1 MSGRLEPSDPHHPVG
16 RRNDH
21 RNALFS
27 VMGVGIRLDPS
38 VALTFI
44 LITYSLATG
53 VLPAWHPAWS
63 SALVW
68 GTAFVSGLLFFGS
81 LLAHEL
87 SHALVARRF
96 GIPVPRITLFLFGG
110 MAEME
115 SEARSPRAEFAMAI
129 AGPLMSLLLAAGF
142 LAVSSAMMDATS
154 RQLIVDD
161 PSQALARFSPWVTAG
176 IWVGSINVVLAL
188 FNLIPGFPLDGGR
201 VLRSG
206 IWWWTGNRHLATRI
220 AAGAGR
226 LFGWFLMGWGLW
238 ILLVQQDASG
248 LWTVLVGW
256 FLAHLAWESGRQD
269 VMARQLQA
277 VSVRDV
283 MRTPVGTVDANES
296 LTTFIDEH
304 LQHNDQS
311 IWPVLDGAGVTGLVG
326 MREVIACTPQ
336 QRSETRVRDIQQ
348 PLQKCNQVSSAA
360 MLTDVLS
367 LLAPNIQS
375 QVAVVDDGRVVG
387 LVSSAD
393 VLRYMQL
400 HPSIRT
406 FREHDQ

>member
-1 MSGRLEPSDPHHPVG
+1 MTARIEPLDPHLPVS
-16 RRNDH
+16 RKNEH
-21 RNALFS
+21 RDALFS
-27 VMGVGIRLDPS
+27 VLGVGIRLDPS

-53 VLPAWHPAWS
+53 ILPAWHPAWS

-68 GTAFVSGLLFFGS
+68 GTALVSSVLFFGS

-142 LAVSSAMMDATS
+142 LAVSSVIMGATS
-154 RQLIVDD
+154 RQLFADD
-161 PSQALARFSPWVTAG
+161 PSQAFASFSSMVTAG

-201 VLRSG
+201 VLRAG
-206 IWWWTGNRHLATRI
+206 IWWWTGNRPLATRM
-220 AAGAGR
+220 AAGGGR
-226 LFGWFLMGWGLW
+226 LFGWMLMGWVW
-238 ILLVQQDASG
+238 ILLAQRDASG
-248 LWTVLVGW
+248 LWTILVGW
-256 FLAHLAWESGRQD
+256 FLAHLAWESVRQD
-269 VMARQLQA
+269 VMTMQLQA

-283 MRTPVGTVDANES
+283 MRTPVGTVEGNAS

-304 LQHNDQS
+304 LQHNDQA
-311 IWPVLDGAGVTGLVG
+311 IWPVLDGAVVTGLVG
-326 MREVIACTPQ
+326 MREVIACAPQ
-336 QRSETRVRDIQQ
+336 QRSGTRVRDIQQ
-348 PLQKCNQVSSAA
+348 PLQKCIQVSTAA
-360 MLTDVLS
+360 TLTDVLP
-367 LLAPNIQS
+367 LLAPDSQS
-375 QVAVVDDGRVVG
+375 QVAVVDDGKVVG
-387 LVSSAD
+387 IVSSAD
-393 VLRYMQL
+393 VLRYIQL
-400 HPSIRT
+400 HPAIRT
-406 FREHDQ
+406 FPERDQ

>member
-1 MSGRLEPSDPHHPVG
+1 MSARLEPLVPHHPVS
-16 RRNDH
+16 RKNEH
-21 RNALFS
+21 RDALFS
-27 VMGVGIRLDPS
+27 VLGVGIRLDPS

-53 VLPAWHPAWS
+53 ILPAWHPAWS

-68 GTAFVSGLLFFGS
+68 GTAFVSGMLFFGS

-142 LAVSSAMMDATS
+142 LTACYASMGAAS
-154 RQLIVDD
+154 RQLFIDD
-161 PSQALARFSPWVTAG
+161 PSRALASFSPLVTAG

-201 VLRSG
+201 VLRAG
-206 IWWWTGNRHLATRI
+206 IWWWTGNRALATRI
-220 AAGAGR
+220 AASGGR

-238 ILLVQQDASG
+238 ILLVQQDVSG

-256 FLAHLAWESGRQD
+256 FLAHLAWESVRQD
-269 VMARQLQA
+269 VMAMQLQA

-283 MRTPVGTVDANES
+283 MRTPVGTVGGNEL

-304 LQHNDQS
+304 LQHNEQA
-311 IWPVLDGAGVTGLVG
+311 IWPVLDGAAVTGLVG
-326 MREVIACTPQ
+326 MREVIACAPQ
-336 QRSETRVRDIQQ
+336 QRAGTQVRDIQQ
-348 PLQKCNQVSSAA
+348 PLHKCSQVSSAA
-360 MLTDVLS
+360 MLTDVLP
-367 LLAPNIQS
+367 LLAPNSQS
-375 QVAVVDDGRVVG
+375 QIAVVDDGMVVG

-393 VLRYMQL
+393 VLRYLQL
-400 HPSIRT
+400 HPLNFASGSR
-406 FREHDQ
+406 